1 MFAVLGPGGVGGFLA
16 AALDRAGVPVTL
28 VAREETAALLAER
41 GIDVRSVL
49 LGEFHTEPDV
59 AARVTLGPDDMLVV
73 ATKSVGLEEALERV
87 EGDPGLVVP
96 LLNGLDHM
104 DVLRERFGD
113 AVRAGAIR
121 IVSDR
126 PATGEIVH
134 TSRFLR
140 IDVAPPSP
148 EVARFAQTITSA
160 SVPVQLLD
168 SEPQVLWSK
177 LVRLCA
183 LAVTTTAFDAPL
195 GEIRDDP
202 ARHADLIACVEE
214 AAAVARAEGGPGDVP
229 FTLSEIEDAHAGL
242 TTSMQRDVAAGRD
255 SELDAIAGS
264 VLRAGARHDLECPTI
279 ERLAGLVAERSL

>member
-1 MFAVLGPGGVGGFLA
+1 MFSVLGPGGVGGFLA
-16 AALDRAGVPVTL
+16 AALDRARVPVTL
-28 VAREETAALLAER
+28 VAREQTADALAGR

-49 LGEFHTEPDV
+49 LGEFRASPDV
-59 AARVTLGPDDMLVV
+59 ATQVTLCVEDTLVV
-73 ATKSVGLEEALERV
+73 ATKAVGLEDALERV
-87 EGDPGLVVP
+87 DGAPGLVVP

-104 DVLRERFGD
+104 ELLRDRFGD

-126 PATGEIVH
+126 PAPGEIVH
-134 TSRFLR
+134 TSEFLR

-148 EVARFAQTITSA
+148 EVARFAATVSSA
-160 SVPVQLLD
+160 GVPVQVLD

-183 LAVTTTAFDAPL
+183 LAVTTTAFDSPL
-195 GEIRDDP
+195 GAIRDDP
-202 ARHADLIACVEE
+202 QRHADLVACVEE
-214 AAAVARAEGGPGDVP
+214 AAAVARADGGPGDVE
-229 FTLSEIEDAHAGL
+229 FTLAEIEDAHAGL

-264 VLRAGARHDLECPTI
+264 VLRAAARHDLECPTI
-279 ERLAGLVAERSL
+279 ERLAGLVAQRSL